1 MIINL
6 NIMKINWH
14 ILVLSMLLTCSFSVF
29 SQEGSKKITME
40 DLMLQGTFSQKSVNG
55 LRSMNDGIHYTT
67 LEEGRT
73 KIVKHSYASGEV
85 VDVLLDLKELKDA
98 KVEMINEY
106 EFSADESRIL
116 LMTNPQRIYR
126 RSFTADYFIFS
137 FKNKELVS
145 LSENGKQRLATFS
158 PNGNR
163 IAFVRDNNLFIHNVL
178 FGSEIRITKDG
189 EWNKIQNGT
198 PDWVYEEE
206 FEFNK
211 AFAWSPDS
219 KFLAYMKFDESE
231 VKMFNM
237 NKFEGLYPQVKENA
251 LYPENYAYKYP
262 KAGEKNSSVE
272 VFVYN
277 VEDRITKRMDV
288 GEEKDQYIP
297 RIKWTQDPKMLSI
310 YRLNRHQNKL
320 EFLVANARTGSSD
333 VMFTQENKYY
343 VEERNF
349 DHLSYLENGK
359 QFIYLDEKDG
369 FNHLYL
375 YDMATGK
382 AVQQITNGDW
392 DVTDY
397 LGFDEKKQV
406 CYYESAE
413 VSPMDR
419 NVYSVKLNGTNKKL
433 ITPEKGTNRTVFSNG
448 FKYYINYFSSV
459 SQPNTVSLFSS
470 KGKKIRVLEDNSEL
484 LEKLKGYQY
493 NTKEF
498 TMVPAAD
505 GMTMLN
511 AWMIKPFNFDASKKY
526 PMVITQYSGPNS
538 QSVKNSWSFD
548 WYQYLAQEGY
558 IVVCVDPRGTGARGQ
573 NFRKCTYMQ
582 LGRLESDDHIAA
594 ARSLASESFI
604 DEDKIAIWGWSYG
617 GFMSSLC
624 LEKGA
629 DVFSAAIAVAPVT
642 NWRYYDS
649 VYTERFMRTPQENEK
664 GYDDNSPINHVD
676 KLEGAL
682 LLCHGTADDN
692 VHVQNVYELA
702 ERLVQADKQFEM
714 QIYTNRNH
722 SIYGGKTRLHL
733 YKRFNKFLKDNL

>member
-1 MIINL
+1 MRISR
-6 NIMKINWH
+6 KIFALF
-14 ILVLSMLLTCSFSVF
+14 IVVCFGSAAF
-29 SQEGSKKITME
+29 SQVDSQKITME
-40 DLMLQGTFSQKSVNG
+40 DLIVDGTFSQKSVQG
-55 LRSMNDGIHYTT
+55 LRSMNDGIHYTA
-67 LEEGRT
+67 LEEEGT
-73 KIVKHSYASGEV
+73 KIVKYSYATGKV
-85 VDVLLDLKELKDA
+85 VDTLLNLSALKEAEIKSV
-98 KVEMINEY
+98 KEY
-106 EFSADESRIL
+106 EFSSDESRIL
-116 LMTNPQRIYR
+116 LMTNPEKIYR
-126 RSFTADYFIFS
+126 RSFTADYFVFS
-137 FKNKELVS
+137 FKNKELVP
-145 LSENGKQRLATFS
+145 LSKNGKQRLATFS

-163 IAFVRDNNLFIHNVL
+163 IAFARNNNLFIHNVL

-206 FEFNK
+206 FEFNR
-211 AFAWSPDS
+211 AFAWSPDGN
-219 KFLAYMKFDESE
+219 FLAYIKFNESE

-237 NKFEGLYPQVKENA
+237 TKFEGLNPQVKENA
-251 LYPENYAYKYP
+251 LYPENYTYKYP

-310 YRLNRHQNKL
+310 YRLNRLQNKL
-320 EFLVANARTGSSD
+320 ELLLANARTGSSN
-333 VMFTQENKYY
+333 VMYKQENTYY
-343 VEERNF
+343 VEEGNF
-349 DHLSYLENGK
+349 DYLTYLKDGK
-359 QFIYLDEKDG
+359 RFIYLDEKDG

-382 AVQQITNGDW
+382 SVQQITNGDW
-392 DVTDY
+392 DVTDF
-397 LGFDEKKQV
+397 LGFDEEKQV
-406 CYYESAE
+406 CYYQSAE

-419 NVYSVKLNGTNKKL
+419 NVYSVKLNGTAKKL
-433 ITPEKGTNRTVFSNG
+433 LTPEKGTNRTVFSKG

-459 SQPNTVSLFSS
+459 TQPNTVSLFSS
-470 KGKKIRVLEDNSEL
+470 KGKAIRVLEDNKEL
-484 LEKLKGYQY
+484 VEKLKQYQY
-493 NTKEF
+493 LPKEF

-505 GMTMLN
+505 EMTMLN
-511 AWMIKPFNFDASKKY
+511 AWIIKPFNFDPSQKY
-526 PMVITQYSGPNS
+526 PVVMTQYSGPNS
-538 QSVKNSWSFD
+538 QSVNNSWSFD

-573 NFRKCTYMQ
+573 MFRKCTYMQ
-582 LGRLESDDHIAA
+582 LGRLESDDQVAA
-594 ARSLASESFI
+594 ARYLAKENFI
-604 DEDKIAIWGWSYG
+604 DENRIAIWGWSYG
-617 GFMSSLC
+617 GFMSTLC
-624 LEKGA
+624 LEKGN
-629 DVFSAAIAVAPVT
+629 DVFAAAIAVAPVT

-676 KLEGAL
+676 KLKGSL

-692 VHVQNVYELA
+692 VHIQNTYELT

-714 QIYTNRNH
+714 QVYTNRNH

>member
-1 MIINL
+1 MVINL
-6 NIMKINWH
+6 NIMKINWR
-14 ILVLSMLLTCSFSVF
+14 ILALSFLLTCNFSAF

-40 DLMLQGTFSQKSVNG
+40 DLMLEGTFSQKSVHG

-67 LEEGRT
+67 LEEGNT
-73 KIVKHSYASGEV
+73 KIVKYSYATGKV
-85 VDVLLDLKELKDA
+85 VETLLDLTSMKD
-98 KVEMINEY
+98 VEIKSVSDY

-116 LMTNPQRIYR
+116 LTTNTERIYR
-126 RSFTADYFIFS
+126 RSFTANYFVFS
-137 FKNKELVS
+137 FKNKELVA
-145 LSENGKQRLATFS
+145 LSANGKQRLATFS

-163 IAFVRDNNLFIHNVL
+163 IAFVRDNNLYIHNVL

-272 VFVYN
+272 VLVYN

-297 RIKWTQDPKMLSI
+297 RIKWTKNPKMLSI

-320 EFLVANARTGSSD
+320 EFLLANARTGSSD

-343 VEERNF
+343 VEEGNF
-349 DHLSYLENGK
+349 DHLAYLENGT

-392 DVTDY
+392 DVTDF
-397 LGFDEKKQV
+397 LGFDENKQV

-419 NVYSVKLNGTNKKL
+419 NVYSVRLNGSKKAQ

-470 KGKKIRVLEDNSEL
+470 KGKMIRVLEDNSEL
-484 LEKLKGYQY
+484 VDALKGYQY
-493 NTKEF
+493 NNKEF
-498 TMVPAAD
+498 TMFPAAD

-511 AWMIKPFNFDASKKY
+511 AWMIKPFNFDSSKKY
-526 PMVITQYSGPNS
+526 PVIVTQYSGPNS

-558 IVVCVDPRGTGARGQ
+558 VVVCVDPRGTGARGQ

-582 LGRLESDDHIAA
+582 LGRLESDDQISA
-594 ARSLASESFI
+594 ARSLAKESFI
-604 DEDKIAIWGWSYG
+604 DENRIAIWGWSYG

-629 DVFSAAIAVAPVT
+629 DVFAAAIAVAPVT

-692 VHVQNVYELA
+692 VHVQNVYELS
-702 ERLVQADKQFEM
+702 ERLVQANKQFEM
-714 QIYTNRNH
+714 QVYTNRNH

-733 YKRFNKFLKDNL
+733 YNRFNKFLKDNL

>member
-1 MIINL
+1 
-6 NIMKINWH
+6 MKINWR
-14 ILVLSMLLTCSFSVF
+14 ILALSFLLTCNFSAF

-40 DLMLQGTFSQKSVNG
+40 DLMLEGTFSQKSVHG

-67 LEEGRT
+67 LEEGNT
-73 KIVKHSYASGEV
+73 KIVKYSYATGKV
-85 VDVLLDLKELKDA
+85 VETLLDLTSMKD
-98 KVEMINEY
+98 VEIKSVSDY

-116 LMTNPQRIYR
+116 LTTNTERIYR
-126 RSFTADYFIFS
+126 RSFTANYFVFS
-137 FKNKELVS
+137 FKNKELVA
-145 LSENGKQRLATFS
+145 LSANGKQRLATFS

-163 IAFVRDNNLFIHNVL
+163 IAFVRDNNLYIHNVL

-272 VFVYN
+272 VLVYN

-297 RIKWTQDPKMLSI
+297 RIKWTKNPKMLSI

-320 EFLVANARTGSSD
+320 EFLLANARTGSSD

-343 VEERNF
+343 VEEGNF
-349 DHLSYLENGK
+349 DHLAYLENGT

-392 DVTDY
+392 DVTDF
-397 LGFDEKKQV
+397 LGFDENKQV

-419 NVYSVKLNGTNKKL
+419 NVYSVRLNGSKKAQ

-470 KGKKIRVLEDNSEL
+470 KGKMIRVLEDNSEL
-484 LEKLKGYQY
+484 VDALKGYQY
-493 NTKEF
+493 NNKEF
-498 TMVPAAD
+498 TMFPAAD

-511 AWMIKPFNFDASKKY
+511 AWMIKPFNFDSSKKY
-526 PMVITQYSGPNS
+526 PVIVTQYSGPNS

-558 IVVCVDPRGTGARGQ
+558 VVVCVDPRGTGARGQ

-582 LGRLESDDHIAA
+582 LGRLESDDQISA
-594 ARSLASESFI
+594 ARSLAKESFI
-604 DEDKIAIWGWSYG
+604 DENRIAIWGWSYG

-629 DVFSAAIAVAPVT
+629 DVFAAAIAVAPVT

-692 VHVQNVYELA
+692 VHVQNVYELS
-702 ERLVQADKQFEM
+702 ERLVQANKQFEM
-714 QIYTNRNH
+714 QVYTNRNH

-733 YKRFNKFLKDNL
+733 YNRFNKFLKDNL

>member
-1 MIINL
+1 
-6 NIMKINWH
+6 MKNFRP
-14 ILVLSMLLTCSFSVF
+14 ILALAFVMCFSIF
-29 SQEGSKKITME
+29 TFAQENVKKITME
-40 DLMLQGTFSQKSVNG
+40 DLMLNRTFSQKSVYG

-67 LEEGRT
+67 LEEGGT
-73 KIVKHSYASGEV
+73 KIVKYSFATGKV
-85 VDVLLDLKELKDA
+85 VETLLDLTALKDA
-98 KVEMINEY
+98 EIKYIGEY
-106 EFSADESRIL
+106 EFSSDEKRIL
-116 LMTNPQRIYR
+116 LMTNSERIYR
-126 RSFTADYFIFS
+126 RSFTADYYVFT
-137 FKNKELVS
+137 FKNKELVP
-145 LSENGKQRLATFS
+145 LSKNGKQRLATFS

-163 IAFVRDNNLFIHNVL
+163 IAFVRDNNIFIHNVL
-178 FGSEIRITKDG
+178 FGSEIKITKDG
-189 EWNKIQNGT
+189 KFNEIQNGT

-262 KAGEKNSSVE
+262 KAGEKNSEVSVW
-272 VFVYN
+272 VYN
-277 VEDRITKRMDV
+277 VEDRITKKMDV

-297 RIKWTQDPKMLSI
+297 RIKWSNDPKMLSI
-310 YRLNRHQNKL
+310 YRLNRLQNKL
-320 EFLVANARTGSSD
+320 EFLLSNAKTGSSD
-333 VMFTQENKYY
+333 VMYTQENKYY

-349 DHLSYLENGK
+349 DFLTFLNNGN
-359 QFIYLDEKDG
+359 QFIYASEDDG

-382 AVQQITNGDW
+382 AVQQITSGDW
-392 DVTDY
+392 DMTDF
-397 LGFDEKKQV
+397 LGYDENKKM
-406 CYYESAE
+406 CYYEAAE
-413 VSPMDR
+413 ISPLER
-419 NVYSVKLNGTNKKL
+419 NTYSVKLNGSAKKL
-433 ITPEKGTNRTVFSNG
+433 ITPEKGTNRTVFSTG
-448 FKYYINYFSSV
+448 YKYYINYFSSV
-459 SQPNTVSLFSS
+459 TQPNRVSLYNS
-470 KGKKIRVLEDNSEL
+470 KGKQIRILEENKEL
-484 LEKLKGYQY
+484 VEKLKNYQY
-493 NTKEF
+493 NPKEF
-498 TMVPAAD
+498 TMLPSAD

-511 AWMIKPFNFDASKKY
+511 AWIIKPYNFDPSKKY
-526 PMVITQYSGPNS
+526 PVLITQYSGPNS

-558 IVVCVDPRGTGARGQ
+558 VVACIDPRGTGARGQ
-573 NFRKCTYMQ
+573 QFRKCTYMQ
-582 LGRLESDDHIAA
+582 LGRLESDDMIAA
-594 ARSLASESFI
+594 SRALAEESFT
-604 DEDKIAIWGWSYG
+604 DEKRVAIWGWSFG

-624 LEKGA
+624 LEKA
-629 DVFSAAIAVAPVT
+629 PDVFSTAIAIAPVT

-649 VYTERFMRTPQENEK
+649 VYTERFMRTPQENPK
-664 GYDDNSPINHVD
+664 GYDDNSPINHAD

-692 VHVQNVYELA
+692 VHVQNVYEFA

-733 YKRFNKFLKDNL
+733 YKRFNKFLRDNM

>member
-1 MIINL
+1 
-6 NIMKINWH
+6 MKISKQIFALY
-14 ILVLSMLLTCSFSVF
+14 ILMCFGLTAF
-29 SQEGSKKITME
+29 SQAAIQKITME
-40 DLMLQGTFSQKSVNG
+40 DLMLEGTFSQKSVQG

-67 LEEGRT
+67 LEEGGT
-73 KIVKHSYASGEV
+73 KIVKYSYATGKV
-85 VDVLLDLKELKDA
+85 VDTLLNLNSMKN
-98 KVEMINEY
+98 VEIKSVNEY

-116 LMTNPQRIYR
+116 LMTNPERIYR
-126 RSFTADYFIFS
+126 RSFTADYFVFS
-137 FKNKELVS
+137 FKNKELVP
-145 LSENGKQRLATFS
+145 LSKNGKQRLATFS

-163 IAFVRDNNLFIHNVL
+163 IAFARDNNLFIHNVL

-211 AFAWSPDS
+211 AFEWSPESD
-219 KFLAYMKFDESE
+219 FLAYMKFNESE

-237 NKFEGLYPQVKENA
+237 NKFEGLDPQMKENA
-251 LYPENYAYKYP
+251 LYPENYTYKYP

-277 VEDRITKRMDV
+277 IEDRITKRMNV

-320 EFLVANARTGSSD
+320 ELLLANARTGSSS
-333 VMFTQENKYY
+333 VMYKQDNKYY
-343 VEERNF
+343 IEEGNF
-349 DHLSYLENGK
+349 DHLTYLKDGK
-359 QFIYLDEKDG
+359 RFIYLDEKDS

-375 YDMATGK
+375 YDMATGNP
-382 AVQQITNGDW
+382 VQQITNGDW
-392 DVTDY
+392 DVTNF
-397 LGFDEKKQV
+397 LGFDEEKQV

-419 NVYSVKLNGTNKKL
+419 NVYSVKLNGTAKTL
-433 ITPEKGTNRTVFSNG
+433 LTPEKGTNRTVFSNG
-448 FKYYINYFSSV
+448 FKYYINYFSNV
-459 SQPNTVSLFSS
+459 TQPNTVSLYSS
-470 KGKKIRVLEDNSEL
+470 KGKMIRVLEDNKEL
-484 LEKLKGYQY
+484 VEKLKGYQY
-493 NTKEF
+493 SPKEF

-505 GMTMLN
+505 EMTMLN
-511 AWMIKPFNFDASKKY
+511 AWMIKPFNFDPSKKY
-526 PMVITQYSGPNS
+526 PVVMTQYSGPNS
-538 QSVKNSWSFD
+538 QSVENSWSFD

-573 NFRKCTYMQ
+573 EFRKCTYMQ
-582 LGRLESDDHIAA
+582 LGRLESDDQISA
-594 ARSLASESFI
+594 ARYLAKENFI
-604 DEDKIAIWGWSYG
+604 DENRIAIWGWSYG
-617 GFMSSLC
+617 GFMSTLC
-624 LEKGA
+624 LEKGN
-629 DVFSAAIAVAPVT
+629 DVFAAAIAVAPVT

-649 VYTERFMRTPQENEK
+649 VYTERFMRTPQENER

-676 KLEGAL
+676 KLKGSL

-692 VHVQNVYELA
+692 VHVQNTYELT

-714 QIYTNRNH
+714 QLYTNRNH

-733 YKRFNKFLKDNL
+733 YKRFNKFLNDNL

>member
-1 MIINL
+1 
-6 NIMKINWH
+6 MKISKQIFALY
-14 ILVLSMLLTCSFSVF
+14 ILMCFGFTAF
-29 SQEGSKKITME
+29 SQTEIQKITME
-40 DLMLQGTFSQKSVNG
+40 DLMLKGTFSQKSVDG

-67 LEEGRT
+67 MEEGST
-73 KIVKHSYASGEV
+73 KIVKYSYATGKV
-85 VDVLLDLKELKDA
+85 VDTLLNLKSMKDA
-98 KVEMINEY
+98 EIKSINEY

-116 LMTNPQRIYR
+116 LMTNPERIYR
-126 RSFTADYFIFS
+126 RSFTADYFVFS
-137 FKNKELVS
+137 FKNKELLP
-145 LSENGKQRLATFS
+145 LSKNGKQRLATFS

-178 FGSEIRITKDG
+178 FGSEIKITKDG

-211 AFAWSPDS
+211 AFEWSPDS
-219 KFLAYMKFDESE
+219 EFLAYMKFNESD

-237 NKFEGLYPQVKENA
+237 NKFEGLDPQVKENA
-251 LYPENYAYKYP
+251 LYPENYTYKYP

-277 VEDRITKRMDV
+277 IEDRITKRMDV
-288 GEEKDQYIP
+288 GDEKDQYIP

-320 EFLVANARTGSSD
+320 EFLLANARTGSSS
-333 VMFTQENKYY
+333 VMYKQENKYY
-343 VEERNF
+343 IEEGNF
-349 DHLSYLENGK
+349 DHLTYLKDGK
-359 QFIYLDEKDG
+359 RFIYLDEKDG

-375 YDMATGK
+375 YDMTTGK
-382 AVQQITNGDW
+382 SVQQITKGNW
-392 DVTDY
+392 DVTDF
-397 LGFDEKKQV
+397 LGFDEEQQV
-406 CYYESAE
+406 CYYQSAE

-419 NVYSVKLNGTNKKL
+419 NVYSVKLNGTVKKL
-433 ITPEKGTNRTVFSNG
+433 LTPEKGTNSTVFSNG

-459 SQPNTVSLFSS
+459 TQPKTVSLFSS
-470 KGKKIRVLEDNSEL
+470 KGKMIRVLEDNKEL
-484 LEKLKGYQY
+484 VQKLKGYQY
-493 NTKEF
+493 LPMEF
-498 TMVPAAD
+498 IKVPAAD
-505 GMTMLN
+505 EMTMLN
-511 AWMIKPFNFDASKKY
+511 AWMIKPFNFDSSKKY
-526 PMVITQYSGPNS
+526 PVVMTQYSGPNS
-538 QSVKNSWSFD
+538 QSVENSWSFD

-573 NFRKCTYMQ
+573 EFRKCTYMQ
-582 LGRLESDDHIAA
+582 LGRLESDDQISA
-594 ARSLASESFI
+594 ARYLAKENFI
-604 DEDKIAIWGWSYG
+604 DENRIAIWGWSYG
-617 GFMSSLC
+617 GFMSTLC
-624 LEKGA
+624 LEKGN
-629 DVFSAAIAVAPVT
+629 DVFAAAIAVAPVT

-676 KLEGAL
+676 KLKGSL

-692 VHVQNVYELA
+692 VHVQNTYELT

-714 QIYTNRNH
+714 QVYTNRNH

>member
-1 MIINL
+1 MRISR
-6 NIMKINWH
+6 KIFTLF
-14 ILVLSMLLTCSFSVF
+14 ILVCFGLSAY
-29 SQEGSKKITME
+29 SQVDSQKITME
-40 DLMLQGTFSQKSVNG
+40 DLMLNGTFSQKSVQG
-55 LRSMNDGIHYTT
+55 LRSMKDGIHYTT
-67 LEEGRT
+67 LEEGGT
-73 KIVKHSYASGEV
+73 EIVKYSYATGKV
-85 VDVLLDLKELKDA
+85 VDTLLNLNTLKDA
-98 KVEMINEY
+98 EIKSISDY

-116 LMTNPQRIYR
+116 LMTNRERIYR
-126 RSFTADYFIFS
+126 RSFTADYFVFS
-137 FKNKELVS
+137 FKNKELVP
-145 LSENGKQRLATFS
+145 LSKNGKQRLATFS

-211 AFAWSPDS
+211 AFAWSPNSD
-219 KFLAYMKFDESE
+219 FLAYMKFNESE

-297 RIKWTQDPKMLSI
+297 RIKWTQDPKILSI
-310 YRLNRHQNKL
+310 YRLNRLQNKL
-320 EFLVANARTGSSD
+320 ELLLANARTGSSN
-333 VMFTQENKYY
+333 VMYKQENKYY
-343 VEERNF
+343 VEEGNF
-349 DHLSYLENGK
+349 DHLAFLKDGK
-359 QFIYLDEKDG
+359 RFIYLDEKDG

-382 AVQQITNGDW
+382 SIQQITNGDW
-392 DVTDY
+392 DVTDF
-397 LGFDEKKQV
+397 LGFDEEKQV
-406 CYYESAE
+406 CYYQSVE
-413 VSPMDR
+413 VSPMDK
-419 NVYSVKLNGTNKKL
+419 NVYSVKLNGTSKKL
-433 ITPEKGTNRTVFSNG
+433 LTPEKGTNRTVFSKG

-459 SQPNTVSLFSS
+459 TQPNTVSLFSS
-470 KGKKIRVLEDNSEL
+470 KGKMIRVLEDNKEL
-484 LEKLKGYQY
+484 VEKLKGYQY
-493 NTKEF
+493 LPKEF

-505 GMTMLN
+505 EMTMLN
-511 AWMIKPFNFDASKKY
+511 AWIIKPFNFDPSKKY
-526 PMVITQYSGPNS
+526 PVVMEQYSGPNS
-538 QSVKNSWSFD
+538 QSVNNSWSFD

-573 NFRKCTYMQ
+573 VFRKCTYMQ
-582 LGRLESDDHIAA
+582 MGRLESDDLISA
-594 ARSLASESFI
+594 ARYLAKENFI
-604 DEDKIAIWGWSYG
+604 DENRIGIWGWSYG
-617 GFMSSLC
+617 GFMSTLC
-624 LEKGA
+624 LEKGN
-629 DVFSAAIAVAPVT
+629 DVFAAAIAVAPVT

-676 KLEGAL
+676 KLKGSL

-692 VHVQNVYELA
+692 VHVQNTYELA

-714 QIYTNRNH
+714 QVYTNRTH
-722 SIYGGKTRLHL
+722 GISGGKTRLHL
-733 YKRFNKFLKDNL
+733 FKRFNKFLKDNL